1 MNRNA
6 PELRRVRESWTLLL
20 ILCGCL
26 AILYFALIMPGSED
40 GLRRMIR
47 VSGRVSALVFS
58 VAFATSSLQRLLPNQ
73 GTLWLLHNRRQVGL
87 LFAWSQLLHLL
98 ALVALG
104 QSYPEPFLV
113 HLSAVTLTGGGLA
126 YFFTFAMA
134 ATSNDRAARW
144 LVLACW
150 RRFHQVGSWW
160 IWIIFAQTITLAA
173 WFVWLPLISA
183 ALLRMQSASYAWQ
196 HR

>member
-1 MNRNA
+1 MNRNT
-6 PELRRVRESWTLLL
+6 PGLRKVRESWTLLL

-47 VSGRVSALVFS
+47 VSGRISALVFS

-104 QSYPEPFLV
+104 QWYPEPFLV

-134 ATSNDRAARW
+134 ATSNDRAVRW
-144 LVLACW
+144 LGPAHW
-150 RRFHQVGSWW
+150 RRFHQVRSWW

>member
-47 VSGRVSALVFS
+47 VNGRVSALVFS

-104 QSYPEPFLV
+104 QWYPEPFLV

-144 LVLACW
+144 LGPARW

-196 HR
+196 HH

>member
-104 QSYPEPFLV
+104 QWYPEPFLV

-144 LVLACW
+144 LGPARW

>member
-1 MNRNA
+1 MNRNT
-6 PELRRVRESWTLLL
+6 PELRKVRESWTPLL

-26 AILYFALIMPGSED
+26 AILYFALMMPGYED

-47 VSGRVSALVFS
+47 VSGRISALVFS

-104 QSYPEPFLV
+104 QWYPEPFLV

-144 LVLACW
+144 LGPARW

-160 IWIIFAQTITLAA
+160 IWITFAQTITLPA

>member
-1 MNRNA
+1 
-6 PELRRVRESWTLLL
+6 LS
-20 ILCGCL
+20 
-26 AILYFALIMPGSED
+26 
-40 GLRRMIR
+40 
-47 VSGRVSALVFS
+47 
-58 VAFATSSLQRLLPNQ
+58 NQ

-104 QSYPEPFLV
+104 QWYPEPFLV

-134 ATSNDRAARW
+134 ATSNDRAVRW
-144 LVLACW
+144 LGPARW

-183 ALLRMQSASYAWQ
+183 ALLRMQSASYARQ